1 MSGLI
6 LPFEEHLPRIA
17 AGAWIAPDAT
27 VIGRVEIGEGTGI
40 WYKCVLR
47 GDVGSIRIGARCN
60 IQDGTVIHV
69 NGGQFDTVI
78 GDEVSVGHQAL
89 LHGCTLES
97 GSFVGM
103 RAAVLDGAVV
113 ESGAMV
119 AAGALLTP
127 NKRVPKGQ
135 LWAGNPAKYMRDL
148 SEKDA
153 QLFYYTH
160 THYAELAQR
169 HARSIAASRPRAA
182 VGG

>member
-1 MSGLI
+1 MTGLI
-6 LPFEEHLPRIA
+6 LPFDGTLPDIA
-17 AGAWIAPDAT
+17 PTAWIAPDAT
-27 VIGRVEIGEGTGI
+27 VIGKVTIGADSGI

-47 GDVGSIRIGARCN
+47 GDVGNIVIGARCN

-119 AAGALLTP
+119 AAGALVTP

-135 LWAGNPAKYMRDL
+135 LWAGNPAKFMRDL
-148 SEKDA
+148 GPKDEK
-153 QLFYYTH
+153 LFYYTH
-160 THYAELAQR
+160 THYAELARR
-169 HARSIAASRPRAA
+169 HAAAIAGS
-182 VGG
+182 